1 MSRLRERRCLRGYTR
16 GRMSSGRHSSLL
28 DRRPLLAW
36 GLLVGVVCV
45 AAGLRVYALDRAP
58 LWTDELFSLQSSW
71 GRGFYVETLPREVVL
86 DPAPDPTRLEG
97 AGPIHAI
104 YATQQSD
111 THPPLFFVI
120 LRIGREVLGDSVADI
135 RLPSVVASLG
145 LIVAAY
151 AAVSVAA
158 GRTAGLTAA
167 TLLALAT
174 PQIQFAQEAHGY
186 VLAAMF
192 VTGAAAALSRMQYD
206 RPTAVRWVLLT
217 GCAMGAVSTL
227 YLAALP
233 LLGLGV
239 YSVLHLRGRTRRAV
253 VWAGLAAGGL
263 AAVVL
268 GPLLL
273 EQRQHLGHRN
283 AWLVSETPRTL
294 LQVGGELAAA
304 GTLGQI
310 APLQDR
316 SRPAATV
323 AGGVLLILLVPLY
336 LGVPATR
343 MWVWMLLWSLLPLA
357 AWDLLGNKLHLQQPR
372 YTLLAGVA
380 LIGMVA
386 SCVSRV
392 RSPVT
397 LVPAAL
403 TALAVVSL
411 PEAYRSTKEDWHLV
425 RAFAQSHA
433 NPSDLYIVAAHGSR
447 DWEHLLYLGLSRYA
461 RTADQRLA
469 VALHTDRTANVSA
482 LRGAAIS
489 RGGVVIF
496 SEYDT
501 DVGPLIPQGWQRTTM
516 QNVPSVGILQAFRPP
531 AAAPSP

>member
-1 MSRLRERRCLRGYTR
+1 
-16 GRMSSGRHSSLL
+16 MSSGRHPNLL

-36 GLLVGVVCV
+36 GLLLGVVCV
-45 AAGLRVYALDRAP
+45 AAGLRLYAVDRAP

-71 GRGFYVETLPREVVL
+71 GRGFFVETLPREVVL
-86 DPAPDPTRLEG
+86 DPAPDPTRLGE

-111 THPPLFFVI
+111 THPPLYFVI
-120 LRIGREVLGDSVADI
+120 LRIVREAIGDTVHVI
-135 RLPSVVASLG
+135 RLTSVLASLG
-145 LIVAAY
+145 LIFAAY
-151 AAVSVAA
+151 AAVSAAA

-167 TLLALAT
+167 VLLTLAT
-174 PQIQFAQEAHGY
+174 PQIQFAQEARGY
-186 VLAAMF
+186 MLAAMF
-192 VTGAAAALSRMQYD
+192 VTGAAAALARIRHHGPS
-206 RPTAVRWVLLT
+206 VLRWAGLI
-217 GCAMGAVSTL
+217 GCAVAAVCTL

-239 YSVLHLRGRTRRAV
+239 YAFLHLRGRTRWAAV
-253 VWAGLAAGGL
+253 GAGVAAGVL
-263 AAVVL
+263 ATVLL

-273 EQRQHLGHRN
+273 QQRQHLGHRN

-294 LQVGGELAAA
+294 PQVGGELAAV

-323 AGGVLLILLVPLY
+323 AGGVLLVLLVPLY
-336 LGVPATR
+336 LGVPAAR

-357 AWDLLGNKLHLQQPR
+357 AWDLLGNKLHLQQLR

-380 LIGMVA
+380 LIGLVA

-403 TALAVVSL
+403 AVLAAVSL

-425 RAFAQSHA
+425 RTFTRSHA
-433 NPSDLYIVAAHGSR
+433 KPADLHIVAAYGSR
-447 DWEHLLYLGLSRYA
+447 DWEHILYLGLSRYGHA
-461 RTADQRLA
+461 ADHPLA
-469 VALHTDRTANVSA
+469 IALHTDPTADPSA
-482 LRGAAIS
+482 LQDKAVS
-489 RGGVVIF
+489 RGGLVIF

-501 DVGPLIPQGWQRTTM
+501 DVGPLIPPGWSRTAL
-516 QNVPSVGILQAFRPP
+516 QNVPSVGILQTFRPP
-531 AAAPSP
+531 ADAPNP